1 MLRSMTGYGRGE
13 AAFGE
18 KTIATEIR
26 SVNHRFLDS
35 SVKISKAF
43 PLVENETKKIIALH
57 ASRGKVDVSI
67 QFNAQQNTEV
77 NLQVDSARAKQVFK
91 MLQQIKEDACVPGD
105 INLLTLL
112 SFRDV
117 FFRENDENIDQESL
131 WTAVKPSLEQ
141 ALSALQDMQAAEG
154 GEIAR
159 DMLQRLK
166 IIEDAAKEIEARAP
180 ASLAAR
186 QLALKERVK
195 TLCNGLTLDDQ
206 RMLQEI
212 SILADKSDITE
223 ELVRAKSHIRQFMQW
238 MDSQEPVGRK
248 LDFLMQEIN
257 REINTI
263 GAKASDAEISMKV
276 VIMKNE
282 LEKIREQIQNIM

>member
-1 MLRSMTGYGRGE
+1 
-13 AAFGE
+13 
-18 KTIATEIR
+18 
-26 SVNHRFLDS
+26 
-35 SVKISKAF
+35 
-43 PLVENETKKIIALH
+43 
-57 ASRGKVDVSI
+57 
-67 QFNAQQNTEV
+67 
-77 NLQVDSARAKQVFK
+77 
-91 MLQQIKEDACVPGD
+91 
-105 INLLTLL
+105 
-112 SFRDV
+112 
-117 FFRENDENIDQESL
+117 
-131 WTAVKPSLEQ
+131 
-141 ALSALQDMQAAEG
+141 MQAAEG